1 MAIKYLLLFILS
13 VVSSALYA
21 ADDFSLYGKNFN
33 PQSIKDDDHDG
44 VINSRDACPNTP
56 LGALVTLQGCPEKSS
71 SVFSMDMQI
80 LFKPNKSVVSPRFYG
95 KIQQLANFLMDNPE
109 TKVRIEG
116 HTDNAGEAKINQQ
129 LSQDRANAVSEILIG
144 KFRIAPR
151 RVTAVGYG
159 NRKPI
164 ASNSTDE
171 GKMKNRRV
179 VAEVYSNQKR
189 SLQKWTIYSV
199 DQDIK

>member
-1 MAIKYLLLFILS
+1 MAIKHLLLFILS

-44 VINSRDACPNTP
+44 VINSRDVCPNTP

-129 LSQDRANAVSEILIG
+129 LSQDRANAVSEILID

>member
-1 MAIKYLLLFILS
+1 MAIKHLLLFILS

-44 VINSRDACPNTP
+44 VINSRDVCPNTP

-95 KIQQLANFLMDNPE
+95 KIQQLANFLIDNPE

-129 LSQDRANAVSEILIG
+129 LSQDRANAVSEILID

>member
-1 MAIKYLLLFILS
+1 MS

-44 VINSRDACPNTP
+44 VINSRDVCPNTP

-95 KIQQLANFLMDNPE
+95 KIQQLANFLIDNPE

-129 LSQDRANAVSEILIG
+129 LSQDRANAVSEILID

>member
-1 MAIKYLLLFILS
+1 LAIKHLLLFILS

-44 VINSRDACPNTP
+44 VINSRDVCPNTP

-129 LSQDRANAVSEILIG
+129 LSQDRANAVSEILID